1 MGMYRKLQR
10 KILWGS
16 TLVLLLVIAAVVGI
30 IYWVSIN
37 IVEQQSQVLINLIL
51 DNGGTLPER
60 SEFAYREEAFLALNE
75 ESIYETRYFSILLS
89 DEEPQVMD
97 IHIAAVSE
105 DAAIALAEEADELSR
120 KTGTVRVPGNRY
132 LQYAKHTEEN
142 GDTLIV
148 FMDNTSRYRLSR
160 LIINCITVLWLMV
173 LVIFM
178 IVMSRVSKKLVQP
191 FVENDEKQKRFITNA
206 SHELKTP
213 LAVISANNEMTE
225 AIGGKTK
232 WTQSTSRQVNRLQSL
247 IEDLVVLARLDEIEN
262 LSLSDVN
269 LSQVVSEAAESFR
282 SVIEASGKQY
292 VSRIEPDLHV
302 TGEKRAL
309 QQLTSIL
316 LDNAVKYCDEG
327 GTVSVCLEERPKGKG
342 AFFSV
347 SNTYADGKNIDLS
360 RLFERF
366 YRQDESHNSEKTGF
380 GIGLSM
386 AKEITERLKGKIMVD
401 YKEDTIQFSI
411 EL

>member
-1 MGMYRKLQR
+1 MYRKLQR

-16 TLVLLLVIAAVVGI
+16 TLVLLLVIAAVIGI
-30 IYWVSIN
+30 VYWVSIN
-37 IVEQQSQVLINLIL
+37 IVERQTHVLINLIL
-51 DNGGTLPER
+51 DNGGTLPDS
-60 SEFAYREEAFLALNE
+60 SEFAYQEEAFLALNE
-75 ESIYETRYFSILLS
+75 ESLYETRYFSILLS
-89 DEEPQVMD
+89 DKKPQVMD

-105 DAAIALAEEADELSR
+105 DAAIALAEEADELS
-120 KTGTVRVPGNRY
+120 KNTGTVRVPGNRY

-160 LIINCITVLWLMV
+160 LIITCITVLWLIV

-178 IVMSRVSKKLVQP
+178 IVMSRVSKKLVHP
-191 FVENDEKQKRFITNA
+191 YVENDEKQKRFITNA

-213 LAVISANNEMTE
+213 LAVISANNEMSE
-225 AIGGKTK
+225 AISGKTK
-232 WTQSTSRQVNRLQSL
+232 WTQSTSRQIKRLQSL
-247 IEDLVVLARLDEIEN
+247 IEDLVVLARLDEMEN
-262 LSLSDVN
+262 IQLSDVN
-269 LSQVVSEAAESFR
+269 LSQVVTETAEPFR
-282 SVIEASGKQY
+282 SVIETSGKQY
-292 VSRIEPDLHV
+292 VSRIEPDLHM

-327 GTVSVCLEERPKGKG
+327 GTISVCLEERAKGKG
-342 AFFSV
+342 AVFSV
-347 SNTYADGKNIDLS
+347 SNTYAEGKDIDLS
-360 RLFERF
+360 RFFERF

-386 AKEITERLKGKIMVD
+386 AKEITERLKGEIMAD
-401 YKEDTIQFSI
+401 YKEDTIRFSI
-411 EL
+411 EF